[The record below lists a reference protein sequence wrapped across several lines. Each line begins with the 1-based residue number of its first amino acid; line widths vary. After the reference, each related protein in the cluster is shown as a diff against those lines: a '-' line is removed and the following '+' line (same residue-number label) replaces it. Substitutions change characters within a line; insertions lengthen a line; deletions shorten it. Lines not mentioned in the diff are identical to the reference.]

1 MKSRLQ
7 NRSGFTIVELLI
19 VIVVI
24 GILAGLVL
32 NTFNGIQARA
42 RDTERKTDVNAI
54 HAQVE
59 AFHAD
64 NGYYP
69 TDENIA
75 DATWVDNNLP
85 GLDDEALNDPSSG
98 GYTYANG
105 TASCDNSAGNLCSS
119 YTLSADLEDDGRGTN
134 DSDSDTADYAKDSL
148 N

>member
-7 NRSGFTIVELLI
+7 QQSGFTIVELLI

-42 RDTERKTDVNAI
+42 RDTERKTDVNSI
-54 HAQVE
+54 HGQVE

-69 TDENIA
+69 TTANIG
-75 DATWVDNNLP
+75 DAAWVSANLA
-85 GLDDEALNDPSSG
+85 GLDDEALNDPSTG
-98 GYTYANG
+98 GYAYAAAPTG
-105 TASCDNSAGNLCSS
+105 CDNSTNNCSS
-119 YTLSADLEDDGRGTN
+119 YTLSADLEEDGRASSDGDTN
-134 DSDSDTADYAKDSL
+134 TADYSKNSL

>member
-1 MKSRLQ
+1 MISRKNNQ
-7 NRSGFTIVELLI
+7 SGFTIVELLI

-59 AFHAD
+59 AYHAD
-64 NGYYP
+64 NGFYP
-69 TDENIA
+69 TTANMTT
-75 DATWVDNNLP
+75 ATWVSANLP
-85 GLDDEALNDPSSG
+85 GLDAEALNDPSSG
-98 GYTYANG
+98 AYAYAST
-105 TASCDNSAGNLCSS
+105 TASCNNTTVLCAA
-119 YTLSADLEDDGRGTN
+119 YTLSADLEDDGRGTG
-134 DSDSDTADYAKDSL
+134 DSDSDTEDYQKNSL

>member
-1 MKSRLQ
+1 MISRLKQ
-7 NRSGFTIVELLI
+7 QQGFTIVELLI

-42 RDTERKTDVNAI
+42 RDTERKTDVNSI

-59 AFHAD
+59 AYHAD

-69 TDENIA
+69 TTANVA
-75 DATWVDNNLP
+75 SATWVATNLP
-85 GLDDEALNDPSSG
+85 GLDAEALNDPTSG
-98 GYTYANG
+98 SYAYA
-105 TASCDNSAGNLCSS
+105 TTVATCDNTAGNLCAA

-134 DSDSDTADYAKDSL
+134 DSDSDTADYSKDSL